1 MCGIAFGLLNLNV
14 FAVAVT
20 KALPQ
25 DKQGF
30 AVGLA
35 SAGSTFGQFTLIP
48 LFALLTSW
56 RVGYIVLSVVVA
68 VLMVPSVVL
77 LRISRKRRER
87 SEEEKSEEER
97 SEEEGEEK
105 SEEKSEDVTTTVTTV
120 KSRGRLMSLVL
131 SWPYLA
137 LSVSFFICGV
147 TTTGFIET
155 HLVSVAVHRGFTL
168 ETGAACFAVL
178 CAVNGFS
185 MISAGWLSDRYS
197 RTILLSAIFLGRGLA
212 YLILILVV
220 RAGESGQV
228 WLFTFSV
235 LFGLCDYSVVPP
247 IIGLVTSHAGNDSVG
262 LGVGILLGIHSIG
275 ASLGAL
281 LGGSLFDRDG
291 NYQTALLACALLCV
305 VASVACLMICE
316 PLFRKKE
323 AGEKKKNETEMI
335 VVVAEVEVVL

>member
-1 MCGIAFGLLNLNV
+1 M
-14 FAVAVT
+14 
-20 KALPQ
+20 
-25 DKQGF
+25 
-30 AVGLA
+30 
-35 SAGSTFGQFTLIP
+35 
-48 LFALLTSW
+48 FALLTSW

-68 VLMVPSVVL
+68 VLMVPSVIL

-87 SEEEKSEEER
+87 SEEE
-97 SEEEGEEK
+97 GEEK
-105 SEEKSEDVTTTVTTV
+105 SEEKIEEEKRREESEDEDVTDVTTTVTTV

-155 HLVSVAVHRGFTL
+155 HLVSVAVHRGFSL

-197 RTILLSAIFLGRGLA
+197 RTILLSAIFFGRGLA

-323 AGEKKKNETEMI
+323 AVVREDIETEMV